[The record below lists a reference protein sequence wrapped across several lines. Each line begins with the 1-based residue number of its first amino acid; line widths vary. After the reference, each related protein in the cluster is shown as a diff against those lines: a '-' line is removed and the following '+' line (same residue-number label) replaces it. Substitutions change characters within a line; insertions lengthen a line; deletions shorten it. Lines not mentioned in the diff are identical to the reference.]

1 MVNKDLLKSVDFFDD
16 FPDETLERLAK
27 IADLR
32 EYQEGEYLN
41 RRRRSADNLYII
53 LHGAISLETENIEG
67 EIVHLET
74 LVDGAALGFS
84 SLVDI
89 EPRQYLSDARII
101 TPTKALRF
109 RADDILSLCYQD
121 LQFGFL
127 IMKKIA
133 LIAKQRLLYRTQPL
147 DNIFD
152 LKAT

>member
-1 MVNKDLLKSVDFFDD
+1 MVNKELLKSVEFFDD
-16 FPDETLERLAK
+16 FPDETIERLAK

-32 EYQEGEYLN
+32 EYREGEYLN

-53 LHGAISLETENIEG
+53 LQGAISLEVENIKG
-67 EIVHLET
+67 KIIHLET

-89 EPRQYLSDARII
+89 EPRKYLSDARII
-101 TPTKALRF
+101 TPTRAIRF

-121 LQFGFL
+121 SKFGFL
-127 IMKKIA
+127 IMKRIA

-147 DNIFD
+147 DNISD
-152 LKAT
+152 LKTT